1 MSSFGPTTLI
11 KQPKPKLDEE
21 ITFLL
26 EKIKTGKAN
35 SHDLFVAIDHDS
47 FYYDIF
53 ILFLKVIPNGKIDKI
68 EFQSLA

>member
-21 ITFLL
+21 ITSLL

-35 SHDLFVAIDHDS
+35 SHDLFVAIDHDG

-53 ILFLKVIPNGKIDKI
+53 ILFLKVIQMAKLIK
-68 EFQSLA
+68 